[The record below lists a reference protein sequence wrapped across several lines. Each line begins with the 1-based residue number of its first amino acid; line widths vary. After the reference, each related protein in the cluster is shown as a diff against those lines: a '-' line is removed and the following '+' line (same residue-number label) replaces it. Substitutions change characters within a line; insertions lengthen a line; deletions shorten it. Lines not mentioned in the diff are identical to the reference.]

1 MALGDVPSAS
11 SNFQVSSKWR
21 SGPSSRGSNFGAAAL
36 TVGAVAAV
44 GGRGLLLQRR
54 ATAVKKKGVRVVEGK
69 ERAVVNECY
78 SQGPRMQLLLLV
90 MDSYGIIYY
99 IIHTHTHIYIYIY
112 APTRSSI
119 V

>member
-1 MALGDVPSAS
+1 M
-11 SNFQVSSKWR
+11 NSKRHFLEWR

-69 ERAVVNECY
+69 EKAGKKLIWRNVTAKVPAWNLCC
-78 SQGPRMQLLLLV
+78 LT
-90 MDSYGIIYY
+90 I
-99 IIHTHTHIYIYIY
+99 
-112 APTRSSI
+112 
-119 V
+119 